1 MPTKTETITYLD
13 RIAGELRDLE
23 RQELRRV
30 VLAQSASA
38 EGSLLDFSSNDYLGL
53 SQHPDVVSALHTAT
67 QVGSG
72 GSRLLA
78 GAHTAHQLLE
88 EELASF
94 VGREKAL
101 LFSSGYHAA
110 LGAIG
115 GLARVVHAGY
125 SDQLNHACLIDGL
138 RLTKLTKTIYPHAT
152 LPALGDESK
161 LVITES
167 VFGMEGDAIDIAAL
181 VRSLG
186 SDDVLLID
194 EAHAL
199 GVLGE
204 HGGGL
209 AYGIDDPRVVVIGTL
224 SKAFGAHGGFVAG
237 PAPVIDFLQT
247 VARTFIFDTAL
258 PPVLADAARIAVRLA
273 RTYDAQRAHLLRLA
287 LDLRRQLRT
296 LGFRV
301 PDGDGPIV
309 NVIVG
314 DARATLDL
322 SRRLRE
328 AGVNAPAIRPPT
340 VPNGTSRIR
349 ITLRATHS
357 EPDVDRLVAALSRTL

>member
-1 MPTKTETITYLD
+1 V
-13 RIAGELRDLE
+13 
-23 RQELRRV
+23 QQ
-30 VLAQSASA
+30 QSAFA

-53 SQHPDVVSALHTAT
+53 SQHPDVVAALNDAT
-67 QVGSG
+67 RVGSG

-78 GAHTAHQLLE
+78 GAHNAHRLLE
-88 EELASF
+88 EDLASF

-115 GLARVVHAGY
+115 GLARVVETGF

-152 LPALGDESK
+152 LPRMGEASK
-161 LVITES
+161 LVLTES
-167 VFGMEGDAIDIAAL
+167 LFGMEGDAIDVGAIA
-181 VRSLG
+181 RSLRP
-186 SDDVLLID
+186 DDVLLID

-199 GVLGE
+199 GILGE
-204 HGGGL
+204 FGGGL
-209 AYGIDDPRVVVIGTL
+209 AHGIDDPRVVVIGTL

-237 PAPVIDFLQT
+237 PRPVIEFLQT

-273 RTYDAQRAHLLRLA
+273 RTYDTQRAHLLRLA
-287 LDLRRQLRT
+287 GDLRQRVRAI
-296 LGFRV
+296 GFRV
-301 PDGDGPIV
+301 PDGLGPIV
-309 NVIVG
+309 NMIVG
-314 DARATLDL
+314 DPRAALEL
-322 SRRLRE
+322 SRQLRE

-349 ITLRATHS
+349 ITLRATHTES
-357 EPDVDRLVAALSRTL
+357 DVDHLVGALRRAL